1 MQKPH
6 SLTNAPTPISACYF
20 QYNFNATAIAHLGQ
34 IAHFL
39 MKITV
44 GPHVTDAVIFPDLL
58 PAFG

>member
-1 MQKPH
+1 M
-6 SLTNAPTPISACYF
+6 LPTPISACYF
-20 QYNFNATAIAHLGQ
+20 QHNFNATAIAHLGQ

-44 GPHVTDAVIFPDLL
+44 GPHVTDAVVFPDSL

>member
-1 MQKPH
+1 MQKP

-20 QYNFNATAIAHLGQ
+20 QYNFNYILTAHLGQ

-44 GPHVTDAVIFPDLL
+44 GPHVRDAVIFP
-58 PAFG
+58 